1 MKKNNMLALLFVSL
15 WTFAQQKIDGIA
27 AVVDDEIVI
36 QSDVKAQFEE
46 LKRRGLE
53 VKDECE
59 TLEEILKEKLLI
71 AEAKKDTLIS
81 INERVL
87 KEQADELVAG
97 AVNRFGGE
105 KEALKLYGYTTLEEF
120 KQYSLKALKDQSYSQ
135 QIQAKITKGI
145 DGSPLEVNDFYNKFR
160 EQLPDVQEEVELSQ
174 IVIKPE
180 LTEKHK
186 QELIDKLAEIKKKIE
201 KGSSFATMAIV
212 NSEGPSSIDGGLLS
226 NIRRGQLDKD
236 FEAIVYNLDE
246 GQISEPFETRFGF
259 HIAMLVKRRGEILDL
274 RHIILLEKPNE
285 AEMKKAKNLA
295 DTIKAKIERGELKF
309 EDAVKEF
316 SADKETRLNKGVV
329 VDKAGNTRF
338 VRINLN
344 TNVYLEVTGKSEGE
358 LTSVFEDTI
367 ERNKKVYKIVRI
379 DRVIPEHKINL
390 KDDYERIKKFAVNKK
405 KQEKI
410 ERWIKDHISEN
421 FIKIDDDYKTCK
433 FHINWLSL

>member
-1 MKKNNMLALLFVSL
+1 MKKNNIITLLLASL
-15 WTFAQQKIDGIA
+15 CTFAQQKIDGIA

-36 QSDVKAQFEE
+36 QSDVKGQFKE
-46 LKRRGLE
+46 LKRRGLG

-87 KEQADELVAG
+87 KEQADELVSG

-145 DGSPLEVNDFYNKFR
+145 DGSPLEVHDFYNKFR
-160 EQLPDVQEEVELSQ
+160 EQLPDVQEEVELSR

-186 QELIDKLAEIKKKIE
+186 QELVDKLAEIKKKIE
-201 KGSSFATMAIV
+201 NGSSFATMAIV

-285 AEMKKAKNLA
+285 SEMKKAKNLA

-338 VRINLN
+338 VRINLP